1 MPFFAPEMGLES
13 FFTCFTETIAE
24 EKKSPEKSI
33 SGRNSMLSIP
43 VVPTTGQRSILKKL
57 YTKK

>member
-1 MPFFAPEMGLES
+1 MPFLGAEKGIES
-13 FFTCFTETIAE
+13 FFYVSRENIAE
-24 EKKSPEKSI
+24 KKKSPENGI

-57 YTKK
+57 YAKK